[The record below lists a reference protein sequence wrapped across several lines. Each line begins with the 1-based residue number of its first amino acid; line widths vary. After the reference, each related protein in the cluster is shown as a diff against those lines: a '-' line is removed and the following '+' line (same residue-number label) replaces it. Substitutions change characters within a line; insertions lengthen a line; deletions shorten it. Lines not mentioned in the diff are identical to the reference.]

1 MIISSCGTDSHVDLL
16 KKLQTSLKSSQKTVR
31 KLSNEVAIKV
41 AEDLNASL
49 VGSSK
54 KFFVLNRSDGVDIDF
69 ANTFLR
75 AAKVN
80 ENFFIFITIADE
92 IDSKNG
98 TLIIHGAPKDISALG
113 DPINKLLAGKG
124 NGKNNRYQAKVTHL
138 DKVKD
143 CETLIQNY
151 FANKSE

>member
-1 MIISSCGTDSHVDLL
+1 M
-16 KKLQTSLKSSQKTVR
+16 
-31 KLSNEVAIKV
+31 
-41 AEDLNASL
+41 
-49 VGSSK
+49 
-54 KFFVLNRSDGVDIDF
+54 LNRSDGVDIDF